1 MNQTI
6 ADAGATPA
14 PAPAPAIHFLTRN
27 AELTTSIRALLLAH
41 GLMLETS
48 ETPERLIGAHPSSR
62 ALFVVDLDAL
72 PDADSLGVLVSQ
84 AQQRDGQPI
93 PLVCLASG
101 SDIRSRLA
109 AMRAGARA
117 YLQMPMQVE
126 ELTDRLLDLACAQV
140 ASPDRVLVV
149 DDQPVA
155 ALFAARVLE
164 SAGMLTERVGDALA
178 VLDALD
184 AFVPDLV
191 LMDLHM
197 PGASGIELTRII
209 REQDRFAD
217 LPIVFLSAELDAEQQ
232 MAALRVGG
240 DDFLAKPVAPDHLV
254 ACVRQ
259 RLARARERAR
269 RQGGPDAIDA
279 LTGLASLGRLLGRL
293 GQLIGRGGADAD
305 RRALVVLDLSG
316 EEVAL
321 MRLAAA
327 VAESCGASDLAAR
340 VGERSLAV
348 LMRREDAASLA
359 RACGHFGEG
368 LSRAGFASGSA
379 CAVGIGW
386 CTLANSG
393 GDAVTLMSR
402 AAKAARSARKA
413 GDGLTV
419 GYGCEPVSA
428 RTSDQDV
435 VSTAILT
442 ERLQLLFEPM
452 VSLTPAP
459 SARYEVSPRLAT
471 PDGELLSPVA
481 FMPIAQGAGL
491 VERLD
496 LWLLA
501 SGLDALMA
509 CREDGKRAQLFVH
522 QSLGSAAQGDWVDRV
537 RDEIN
542 RRDLFR
548 LRPVIQFQVE
558 EAAADPG
565 LAADRVARLARLG
578 IPVCLNGVDADDAS
592 ERVLASV
599 PAAFARLAR
608 AIGQSL
614 DPEPLAELVKRVRER
629 RLAVIAGGV
638 DAPETIARLC
648 RAGVDLLQGPFVQ
661 PPSAVMDYDFSG
673 LDTS

>member
-1 MNQTI
+1 MNHTI
-6 ADAGATPA
+6 ADAGS
-14 PAPAPAIHFLTRN
+14 APAIQLLTCN
-27 AELTTSIRALLLAH
+27 AELTTPLRALLLAQ
-41 GLMLETS
+41 GFMLETF
-48 ETPERLIGAHPSSR
+48 ETPERLIGAHPSPR
-62 ALFVVDLDAL
+62 VLLLVDVDAL
-72 PDADSLGVLVSQ
+72 PDADTLGALVAQ

-101 SDIRSRLA
+101 NDIRPRLA

-117 YLQMPMQVE
+117 YLQMPMEIE
-126 ELTDRLLDLACAQV
+126 ELTDRLLGLAGTQSV
-140 ASPDRVLVV
+140 SPERVLVV

-240 DDFLAKPVAPDHLV
+240 DDFLAKPVAPDQLL

-259 RLARARERAR
+259 RLGRSRERAR
-269 RQGGPDAIDA
+269 RQSGPDAIDA
-279 LTGLASLGRLLGRL
+279 LTGLASLGRLLARL
-293 GQLIGRGGADAD
+293 GQLIGRGGTAG
-305 RRALVVLDLSG
+305 RRALVVLDLDG
-316 EEVAL
+316 DEGAL
-321 MRLAAA
+321 MRLAVA

-348 LMRREDAASLA
+348 LMRRDDAASLG
-359 RACGHFGEG
+359 RACGHYADE
-368 LSRAGFASGSA
+368 LSRAGFAPGPGRA
-379 CAVGIGW
+379 LGVGW
-386 CTLANSG
+386 CALTNSG

-402 AAKAARSARKA
+402 AAKAARSAREA
-413 GDGLTV
+413 GDGLTL
-419 GYGCEPVSA
+419 GYGCEPVPA
-428 RTSDQDV
+428 RTLDHDA

-452 VSLTPAP
+452 VSLTPAT

-471 PDGELLSPVA
+471 PDGELLPPVA
-481 FMPIAQGAGL
+481 FMPIAQRCGL
-491 VERLD
+491 AERLD
-496 LWLLA
+496 AWLLA
-501 SGLDALMA
+501 KGLDAIVA
-509 CREDGKRAQLFVH
+509 CRDAGQPAQLFVY
-522 QSLGSAAQGDWVDRV
+522 QSVLGAGREDWVDQI

-548 LRPVIQFQVE
+548 LRPVIQFQVQ
-558 EAAADPG
+558 EAAADPA

-578 IPVCLNGVDADDAS
+578 IPVCLNGVDAENAS

-599 PAAFARLAR
+599 PAAFARL
-608 AIGQSL
+608 GSTTVQSL
-614 DPEPLAELVKRVRER
+614 DPVPLAELARRLRER
-629 RLAVIAGGV
+629 RLGVIAGGV
-638 DAPETIARLC
+638 DSSETIARLC
-648 RAGVDLLQGPFVQ
+648 RAGIDLLQGPFVQ

-673 LDTS
+673 VDAV

>member
-1 MNQTI
+1 MNHTI
-6 ADAGATPA
+6 ADAGS
-14 PAPAPAIHFLTRN
+14 APAIQLLTRN
-27 AELTTSIRALLLAH
+27 AELTTPLRALLLAQ
-41 GLMLETS
+41 GFMLETF
-48 ETPERLIGAHPSSR
+48 ETSDRLLGADPSSP
-62 ALFVVDLDAL
+62 ALLLVDLDAL
-72 PDADSLGVLVSQ
+72 SDADTLGALGTQ
-84 AQQRDGQPI
+84 AQQCDGQAI
-93 PLVCLASG
+93 PLVCLGSG

-109 AMRAGARA
+109 AMRAGAKA
-117 YLQMPMQVE
+117 YLQMPMELE
-126 ELTDRLLDLACAQV
+126 ELTDRLLDLAGTQA

-164 SAGMLTERVGDALA
+164 SAGMLAERVGDALA

-254 ACVRQ
+254 ACVKQ
-259 RLARARERAR
+259 RLTRARERAR
-269 RQGGPDAIDA
+269 RQDGPDAVDPM
-279 LTGLASLGRLLGRL
+279 TGLASLGRLLGRL
-293 GQLIGRGGADAD
+293 GQLIGRGGTEAR
-305 RRALVVLDLSG
+305 RRALVVLDLHG
-316 EEVAL
+316 DEGAL
-321 MRLAAA
+321 MRLAVA

-359 RACGHFGEG
+359 RACDHLAEE
-368 LSRAGFASGSA
+368 LSRAGFAPAPGL
-379 CAVGIGW
+379 AVGIGW

-402 AAKAARSARKA
+402 AGKAARSARKA
-413 GDGLTV
+413 GDGLTI
-419 GYGCEPVSA
+419 GYGCDPVPA
-428 RTSDQDV
+428 RTSDQDA
-435 VSTAILT
+435 VSTAILS

-471 PDGELLSPVA
+471 PDGELLPPVA
-481 FMPIAQGAGL
+481 FMPIAQRSGL
-491 VERLD
+491 AERLD
-496 LWLLA
+496 AWLLA
-501 SGLDALMA
+501 TGLDAIVA
-509 CREDGKRAQLFVH
+509 CRDAGQPAQLFLY
-522 QSLGSAAQGDWVDRV
+522 QSLVGAGRDDWVGQV

-558 EAAADPG
+558 EAAADPD
-565 LAADRVARLARLG
+565 LAADRVSRLARLG
-578 IPVCLNGVDADDAS
+578 IPVCLNGVDAGDAS

-599 PAAFARLAR
+599 PATFARLAR

-614 DPEPLAELVKRVRER
+614 DPEPLAELVQRLRER

-673 LDTS
+673 VDER

>member
-1 MNQTI
+1 MNQTN
-6 ADAGATPA
+6 ADAGS
-14 PAPAPAIHFLTRN
+14 APAIQLLTRN
-27 AELTTSIRALLLAH
+27 AELATPLRPLLLAQ
-41 GLMLETS
+41 GFMLETFES
-48 ETPERLIGAHPSSR
+48 SERLTGAHPSSP
-62 ALFVVDLDAL
+62 ALLLVDLDAL
-72 PDADSLGVLVSQ
+72 PEADTLGVLVAR
-84 AQQRDGQPI
+84 AQQSGGQPI

-101 SDIRSRLA
+101 RDIRFRLA
-109 AMRAGARA
+109 AMRAGAKA
-117 YLQMPMQVE
+117 YLQMPMEIE
-126 ELTDRLLDLACAQV
+126 ELTDRLLDLAGKQA

-184 AFVPDLV
+184 AFTPDLV

-269 RQGGPDAIDA
+269 RQAGPDAIDA
-279 LTGLASLGRLLGRL
+279 LTGLASLGHLLGRL
-293 GQLIGRGGADAD
+293 GQLIGRGGTDAG
-305 RRALVVLDLSG
+305 RRALVVLDLAGDEAS
-316 EEVAL
+316 L
-321 MRLAAA
+321 MRLAVA

-348 LMRREDAASLA
+348 LVRRDDAASLA
-359 RACGHFGEG
+359 RAGGQLAED
-368 LSRAGFASGSA
+368 LSRVGFAPGTGL
-379 CAVGIGW
+379 AVGVGW

-413 GDGLTV
+413 GDGLPV
-419 GYGCEPVSA
+419 GYGCGPVPP
-428 RTSDQDV
+428 RTSDQDA
-435 VSTAILT
+435 VSAAILT

-452 VSLTPAP
+452 VSLIPAP
-459 SARYEVSPRLAT
+459 SARYEVSPRLET
-471 PDGELLSPVA
+471 PDGELLLPGA
-481 FMPIAQGAGL
+481 FMPIAQRCGL
-491 VERLD
+491 AERLD
-496 LWLLA
+496 AWLLA
-501 SGLDALMA
+501 NALDALVA
-509 CREDGKRAQLFVH
+509 CRDAGQPAQLFLY
-522 QSLGSAAQGDWVDRV
+522 QSLVGAGRDDWVDRV

-542 RRDLFR
+542 RRDLFC
-548 LRPVIQFQVE
+548 LRPVIQFQVD
-558 EAAADPG
+558 EAAADI
-565 LAADRVARLARLG
+565 ARTADRVARLARLG
-578 IPVCLNGVDADDAS
+578 IPVCLNDVDAGDAS
-592 ERVLASV
+592 ERVLAGV
-599 PAAFARLAR
+599 PATFARLSR
-608 AIGQSL
+608 TLVQSL
-614 DPEPLAELVKRVRER
+614 DPEPLAELVQRLRER

-638 DAPETIARLC
+638 DSPETIARLC

-661 PPSAVMDYDFSG
+661 PPSALMDYDFSAV
-673 LDTS
+673 DES

>member
-6 ADAGATPA
+6 ADAGSM
-14 PAPAPAIHFLTRN
+14 PAIQLLTRN
-27 AELTTSIRALLLAH
+27 AELTTPLRALLLAR
-41 GLMLETS
+41 GFRLETF
-48 ETPERLIGAHPSSR
+48 ETPGCLIGAPARSR
-62 ALFVVDLDAL
+62 ALLLVDLDAL
-72 PDADSLGVLVSQ
+72 PDSDTLGVLV
-84 AQQRDGQPI
+84 AQTQQDDAEPI

-109 AMRAGARA
+109 AMRAGAKA
-117 YLQMPMQVE
+117 YLQMPMEAE
-126 ELTDRLLDLACAQV
+126 ELSDRLLHLACTQAS
-140 ASPDRVLVV
+140 SPDRVLVV

-164 SAGMLTERVGDALA
+164 SAGMLAERVGDPLA

-184 AFVPDLV
+184 VFVPDLV
-191 LMDLHM
+191 IMDLHM

-209 REQDRFAD
+209 RDQDRFAD
-217 LPIVFLSAELDAEQQ
+217 LPIVFLSAELDVEQQ

-240 DDFLAKPVAPDHLV
+240 DDFLAKPVAPDHLL

-269 RQGGPDAIDA
+269 RRGGPDAVDA

-293 GQLIGRGGADAD
+293 GQLIGRGGTDAD
-305 RRALVVLDLSG
+305 RRALVVLDLDG
-316 EEVAL
+316 DEAAL
-321 MRLAAA
+321 MRLAVA
-327 VAESCGASDLAAR
+327 VAASCGAADLAAR

-348 LMRREDAASLA
+348 LIRRDDAASLA
-359 RACGHFGEG
+359 RASRQLAED
-368 LSRAGFASGSA
+368 LSRVDFASTPGSA
-379 CAVGIGW
+379 LGVGW
-386 CTLANSG
+386 CPLASSG

-413 GDGLTV
+413 GDGRPV
-419 GYGCEPVSA
+419 GYGHDPVPA
-428 RTSDQDV
+428 RTSDQEA

-442 ERLQLLFEPM
+442 ERLQLLFEPV
-452 VSLTPAP
+452 VSLIPAP
-459 SARYEVSPRLAT
+459 SARYEILPRLTT

-481 FMPIAQGAGL
+481 FMPIAQRCGL

-496 LWLLA
+496 AWLLA
-501 SGLDALMA
+501 KGLDAIVA
-509 CREDGKRAQLFVH
+509 CRDAGQPAQLFVH
-522 QSLGSAAQGDWVDRV
+522 QSLASAGRDHWVDRI

-548 LRPVIQFQVE
+548 LRPVIQFQVQ

-565 LAADRVARLARLG
+565 LAADRIARLARLG

-608 AIGQSL
+608 TLVQSL
-614 DPEPLAELVKRVRER
+614 DAEPLAELVQRLRER
-629 RLAVIAGGV
+629 RRAVIAGGV

-673 LDTS
+673 VDER

>member
-6 ADAGATPA
+6 ADAGS
-14 PAPAPAIHFLTRN
+14 APAIQLLTRN
-27 AELTTSIRALLLAH
+27 AELTTPLRPLLLAQ
-41 GLMLETS
+41 GFMLETF
-48 ETPERLIGAHPSSR
+48 ETPERLTGAHPSSP
-62 ALFVVDLDAL
+62 ALLLVDLDAL
-72 PDADSLGVLVSQ
+72 PDADRLGVLI
-84 AQQRDGQPI
+84 AHTQQRDGQPI

-101 SDIRSRLA
+101 SDIRFRLA
-109 AMRAGARA
+109 AMRAGAKA
-117 YLQMPMQVE
+117 YLQMPMEIE
-126 ELTDRLLDLACAQV
+126 ELTDRLLDLAGTQTT
-140 ASPDRVLVV
+140 SPDRVLVV

-217 LPIVFLSAELDAEQQ
+217 LPIIFLSAELDAEQQ

-259 RLARARERAR
+259 RLVRARERAR
-269 RQGGPDAIDA
+269 RQAGPDAIDA

-305 RRALVVLDLSG
+305 RRALVVLDLAG
-316 EEVAL
+316 EEAAL
-321 MRLAAA
+321 MRLAVA

-348 LMRREDAASLA
+348 LIRRDDAASLA
-359 RACGHFGEG
+359 RAGVQLAEA
-368 LSRAGFASGSA
+368 LSWAGFASDTGR
-379 CAVGIGW
+379 AVGIGW

-402 AAKAARSARKA
+402 AAKAARTARKA
-413 GDGLTV
+413 GDGLPL
-419 GYGCEPVSA
+419 GYGCDPVPA
-428 RTSDQDV
+428 RTSDQDA

-452 VSLTPAP
+452 VSLIPAP
-459 SARYEVSPRLAT
+459 SARYEVSPRLET
-471 PDGELLSPVA
+471 PDGELLLPGA
-481 FMPIAQGAGL
+481 FMPIAQRCGL
-491 VERLD
+491 AERLD
-496 LWLLA
+496 AWLLA
-501 SGLDALMA
+501 NALDALAA
-509 CREDGKRAQLFVH
+509 CRDAGQPAQLFLY
-522 QSLGSAAQGDWVDRV
+522 QSLLGAGCEDWVHRV

-542 RRDLFR
+542 RRDLFC
-548 LRPVIQFQVE
+548 LRPVIQFQVD
-558 EAAADPG
+558 EAAADTA

-578 IPVCLNGVDADDAS
+578 IPVCLNGVDAGDAS

-599 PAAFARLAR
+599 PGAFARLSR
-608 AIGQSL
+608 TLVQSL
-614 DPEPLAELVKRVRER
+614 DVELLAELVQRLRER

-638 DAPETIARLC
+638 DSPETIARLC

-673 LDTS
+673 VDES

>member
-6 ADAGATPA
+6 TDAGSTPA
-14 PAPAPAIHFLTRN
+14 IQLLTRN
-27 AELTTSIRALLLAH
+27 GELATPLRTLLLAQ
-41 GLMLETS
+41 GLMLETF
-48 ETPERLIGAHPSSR
+48 ETAERLIGAHPSSR
-62 ALFVVDLDAL
+62 AILVVDLDAL
-72 PDADSLGVLVSQ
+72 PDADTLGVLVAQ
-84 AQQRDGQPI
+84 AQQRDGHPI
-93 PLVCLASG
+93 PLVCLGSG
-101 SDIRSRLA
+101 SDIRLRLA
-109 AMRAGARA
+109 AMRAGATDYVR
-117 YLQMPMQVE
+117 MPVDAE
-126 ELTDRLLDLACAQV
+126 ELTDRLLDLVGTQA

-155 ALFAARVLE
+155 ALFAARALE
-164 SAGMLTERVGDALA
+164 SAGMLAERVGNPLG

-240 DDFLAKPVAPDHLV
+240 DDFLAKPVAPNHLV
-254 ACVRQ
+254 ACVKQ

-269 RQGGPDAIDA
+269 HQGGPDAIDS
-279 LTGLASLGRLLGRL
+279 LTGLASLGRLLARL

-305 RRALVVLDLSG
+305 RRALVVLDLAG
-316 EEVAL
+316 DEAAL
-321 MRLAAA
+321 IRLAVA
-327 VAESCGASDLAAR
+327 VAESSGGSDLAAR

-359 RACGHFGEG
+359 RACGHFAED
-368 LSRAGFASGSA
+368 LSRAGFASAPGP
-379 CAVGIGW
+379 AVGIGW
-386 CTLANSG
+386 CALADSG

-402 AAKAARSARKA
+402 AAKAARTARKA
-413 GDGLTV
+413 ADGLPV
-419 GYGCEPVSA
+419 GYGREPVPA
-428 RTSDQDV
+428 RTCDQDA

-452 VSLTPAP
+452 VSLIPAP
-459 SARYEVSPRLAT
+459 SARYELSPRLAT

-481 FMPIAQGAGL
+481 FVPIAQRSGL
-491 VERLD
+491 AERLD
-496 LWLLA
+496 AWLLA
-501 SGLDALMA
+501 KGLDAIVS
-509 CREDGKRAQLFVH
+509 CRDAGRPAQLFLH
-522 QSLGSAAQGDWVDRV
+522 QSLLGAGRDDWVDQV

-542 RRDLFR
+542 RRELFR

-578 IPVCLNGVDADDAS
+578 IPVCLNGVDTDDAS
-592 ERVLASV
+592 ERALASV

-608 AIGQSL
+608 TIAQSL
-614 DPEPLAELVKRVRER
+614 DAEPLADLVQRLRER
-629 RLAVIAGGV
+629 RLTVIAGGV

-673 LDTS
+673 TDAS

>member
-6 ADAGATPA
+6 ADAGS
-14 PAPAPAIHFLTRN
+14 APAIHLLSGNADLT
-27 AELTTSIRALLLAH
+27 LPLRALLLAQ
-41 GLMLETS
+41 GFMLETF
-48 ETPERLIGAHPSSR
+48 ETPERLIGANPSSR
-62 ALFVVDLDAL
+62 ALLLVDLDAL
-72 PDADSLGVLVSQ
+72 PDADTLGGLV
-84 AQQRDGQPI
+84 AQLQQHGKQPI
-93 PLVCLASG
+93 PLVCLAPG
-101 SDIRSRLA
+101 SDIRSRLV
-109 AMRAGARA
+109 AMRAGATD
-117 YLQMPMQVE
+117 YLKMPMEVE
-126 ELTDRLLDLACAQV
+126 ELTDRLLDLAGTQAV
-140 ASPDRVLVV
+140 SPDRVLVV

-164 SAGMLTERVGDALA
+164 SAGILTERVGDPLA

-240 DDFLAKPVAPDHLV
+240 DDFLAKPVAPEHLV
-254 ACVRQ
+254 TCVKQ

-269 RQGGPDAIDA
+269 RRSGPDAVDA

-293 GQLIGRGGADAD
+293 GQLIGRGGSDVD
-305 RRALVVLDLSG
+305 RRALVVLDLAG
-316 EEVAL
+316 DEPAL
-321 MRLAAA
+321 MRLAGA
-327 VAESCGASDLAAR
+327 VAESCSAADLAAR
-340 VGERSLAV
+340 VGECSLAA
-348 LMRREDAASLA
+348 LIRRDDAASLE
-359 RACGHFGEG
+359 RAVGQLAEE
-368 LSRAGFASGSA
+368 LSRAGFALLPGP
-379 CAVGIGW
+379 AVGIGW

-413 GDGLTV
+413 GDGLPL
-419 GYGCEPVSA
+419 GYGCDPVPA
-428 RTSDQDV
+428 CTSDQDA

-442 ERLQLLFEPM
+442 ERLQLLFEPI

-471 PDGELLSPVA
+471 PDGELLSPVD
-481 FMPIAQGAGL
+481 FMPLAKRRGL
-491 VERLD
+491 AEQLD
-496 LWLLA
+496 AWLMSSA
-501 SGLDALMA
+501 LDALTA
-509 CREDGKRAQLFVH
+509 CRDAGQPAQLFLY
-522 QSLGSAAQGDWVDRV
+522 QSLIGAGRDDWVDRI
-537 RDEIN
+537 REEIN

-558 EAAADPG
+558 EAADDTG

-578 IPVCLNGVDADDAS
+578 IPVCLNGVDDGEAS
-592 ERVLASV
+592 ERVLARV
-599 PAAFARLAR
+599 PAAFARVAR
-608 AIGQSL
+608 TMAQSL
-614 DPEPLAELVKRVRER
+614 DAEPLADLVQRLRER
-629 RLAVIAGGV
+629 RRAVIAGGV
-638 DAPETIARLC
+638 DSPEIIARLC

-673 LDTS
+673 VDTN

>member
-6 ADAGATPA
+6 ADAASA
-14 PAPAPAIHFLTRN
+14 PAVHLLTRN
-27 AELTTSIRALLLAH
+27 AELTPTLRVLLLEQ
-41 GLMLETS
+41 GFMLETF
-48 ETPERLIGAHPSSR
+48 ETPERLMSRHPLGR
-62 ALFVVDLDAL
+62 ALLLVDLDAL
-72 PDADSLGVLVSQ
+72 PDADALGGLVAQ
-84 AQQRDGQPI
+84 ARQRDGQST

-101 SDIRSRLA
+101 NDIRSRLV
-109 AMRAGARA
+109 AMRAGAKA
-117 YLQMPMQVE
+117 YLQMPMNVE
-126 ELTDRLLDLACAQV
+126 ELTDRLLDLAGTRA

-164 SAGMLTERVGDALA
+164 SAGMRAEHVGDALA

-269 RQGGPDAIDA
+269 RQAAPGAIDA

-305 RRALVVLDLSG
+305 RRALIVLDLDG
-316 EEVAL
+316 DEAAL
-321 MRLAAA
+321 RRLAVA
-327 VAESCGASDLAAR
+327 VAASCGASDLGAR
-340 VGERSLAV
+340 IGERSLAV
-348 LMRREDAASLA
+348 LMRGDDAASLA
-359 RACGHFGEG
+359 RVCGHFAEG
-368 LSRAGFASGSA
+368 LARAGFASAPGL
-379 CAVGIGW
+379 AVGIGW
-386 CTLANSG
+386 CSLASSG

-402 AAKAARSARKA
+402 AAMAARSAREA
-413 GDGLTV
+413 GDGLPV
-419 GYGCEPVSA
+419 GYGRGPAPGRISE
-428 RTSDQDV
+428 QEV
-435 VSTAILT
+435 VSTGILA

-452 VSLTPAP
+452 VSLTPSP
-459 SARYEVSPRLAT
+459 SARYEISPRLAT
-471 PDGELLSPVA
+471 PDGELLSPVV
-481 FMPIAQGAGL
+481 FMPFARRSGL
-491 VERLD
+491 AERLD
-496 LWLLA
+496 TWLLA
-501 SGLDALMA
+501 KGLDAIVA
-509 CREDGKRAQLFVH
+509 CRDAGRPAQLFVY
-522 QSLGSAAQGDWVDRV
+522 QSLLGAGRGDWIEQV
-537 RDEIN
+537 REEIN

-548 LRPVIQFQVE
+548 FRPVIQFQAQ

-578 IPVCLNGVDADDAS
+578 IPVCLNGVDGGDAS
-592 ERVLASV
+592 ERAIASV
-599 PAAFARLAR
+599 PAAFARLSR
-608 AIGQSL
+608 HLVQSL
-614 DPEPLAELVKRVRER
+614 DPGPLAELIKRLRDR

-673 LDTS
+673 VDAV

>member
-6 ADAGATPA
+6 ADAGS
-14 PAPAPAIHFLTRN
+14 APAIQLLTRN
-27 AELTTSIRALLLAH
+27 AELTTPLRPRLLAQ
-41 GLMLETS
+41 GFTLETF
-48 ETPERLIGAHPSSR
+48 ETPERLNGAHPISPT
-62 ALFVVDLDAL
+62 LLLVDLDAL
-72 PDADSLGVLVSQ
+72 PDEDMLGVLVAQ
-84 AQQRDGQPI
+84 AQQRGGEPP

-101 SDIRSRLA
+101 SDIRFRLT
-109 AMRAGARA
+109 AMRAGAKA
-117 YLQMPMQVE
+117 YIQMPMEIE
-126 ELTDRLLDLACAQV
+126 ELTDRLLDLAGAQT
-140 ASPDRVLVV
+140 AAPDRVLVV

-155 ALFAARVLE
+155 ALFATRVLE
-164 SAGMLTERVGDALA
+164 SAGMLTDRVGDALA

-269 RQGGPDAIDA
+269 RQAGPDAIDA

-293 GQLIGRGGADAD
+293 GQLIGRGGADAE
-305 RRALVVLDLSG
+305 RRALVVLDLAG
-316 EEVAL
+316 DETAL
-321 MRLAAA
+321 MRLAVA
-327 VAESCGASDLAAR
+327 VTESCGASDLAAR
-340 VGERSLAV
+340 VGERSLAA
-348 LMRREDAASLA
+348 LMRRDDAAGLA
-359 RACGHFGEG
+359 RACGQLAKA
-368 LSRAGFASGSA
+368 LSRTGFASDPGR
-379 CAVGIGW
+379 AVGIGW

-413 GDGLTV
+413 GDGLPL
-419 GYGCEPVSA
+419 GYGCDPVPA
-428 RTSDQDV
+428 RTSDQDA

-442 ERLQLLFEPM
+442 ERLQLLFEPI
-452 VSLTPAP
+452 VSLIP
-459 SARYEVSPRLAT
+459 SPSVRYEVSPRLQT

-481 FMPIAQGAGL
+481 FMPIAQRCGL
-491 VERLD
+491 AERLD
-496 LWLLA
+496 AWLLA
-501 SGLDALMA
+501 NALDALAA
-509 CREDGKRAQLFVH
+509 CRDAGQPAQLFLY
-522 QSLGSAAQGDWVDRV
+522 QSLLGAGRDDWVDRV

-542 RRDLFR
+542 RRGLFC

-558 EAAADPG
+558 EAAADTG
-565 LAADRVARLARLG
+565 LASDRVARLARLG
-578 IPVCLNGVDADDAS
+578 IPVCLNGVDAGDAS

-599 PAAFARLAR
+599 PAAFARVAR
-608 AIGQSL
+608 TMVQSL
-614 DPEPLAELVKRVRER
+614 DAELLAELVQRLRER
-629 RLAVIAGGV
+629 RRAVIAGGV

-673 LDTS
+673 VDTR

>member
-6 ADAGATPA
+6 ADDGSA
-14 PAPAPAIHFLTRN
+14 PVIQLLTRN
-27 AELTTSIRALLLAH
+27 AELTTSLRALLL
-41 GLMLETS
+41 GRGFRLETF
-48 ETPERLIGAHPSSR
+48 ETPERLTDARPSPP
-62 ALFVVDLDAL
+62 ALLLVDLDAL
-72 PDADSLGVLVSQ
+72 PDEGTLGVLVAQ
-84 AQQRDGQPI
+84 AQQDDAEPI
-93 PLVCLASG
+93 PLICLASG

-109 AMRAGARA
+109 AMRAGAKA
-117 YLQMPMQVE
+117 YLQMPMEAE
-126 ELTDRLLDLACAQV
+126 ELTDRLLDVACTQA

-164 SAGMLTERVGDALA
+164 SAGMLAERVGDPLA

-209 REQDRFAD
+209 RDQDRFAD

-259 RLARARERAR
+259 RLAHARERAR
-269 RQGGPDAIDA
+269 RQGGPDAVDA
-279 LTGLASLGRLLGRL
+279 LTGLANLERLLRRL

-305 RRALVVLDLSG
+305 RRALVVLDLG
-316 EEVAL
+316 GDEAAL
-321 MRLAAA
+321 IRLAVA
-327 VAESCGASDLAAR
+327 VGASCGAGDLAAR

-348 LMRREDAASLA
+348 LIRRDDAASLA
-359 RACGHFGEG
+359 RACGQLTEE
-368 LSRAGFASGSA
+368 LSRAGFASTPGSA
-379 CAVGIGW
+379 LGIGW
-386 CTLANSG
+386 CTLASSG

-413 GDGLTV
+413 GDGRPV
-419 GYGCEPVSA
+419 GYGRDPVPA
-428 RTSDQDV
+428 RTSDQDA

-452 VSLTPAP
+452 VSLIPAP
-459 SARYEVSPRLAT
+459 SARYEVSPRLTT

-481 FMPIAQGAGL
+481 FMPIAQRCGL

-496 LWLLA
+496 AWLLGK
-501 SGLDALMA
+501 GLDALVA
-509 CREDGKRAQLFVH
+509 CRDAGQPAQLFLY
-522 QSLGSAAQGDWVDRV
+522 QSLVGAGRGDWIDQV

-542 RRDLFR
+542 RRDLFC
-548 LRPVIQFQVE
+548 LRPVIQFQVD
-558 EAAADPG
+558 EAAADTA

-599 PAAFARLAR
+599 PAAFARLSR
-608 AIGQSL
+608 TLVQSL
-614 DPEPLAELVKRVRER
+614 DAEPLAELVQRLRER

-673 LDTS
+673 VDES

>member
-6 ADAGATPA
+6 ADVGS
-14 PAPAPAIHFLTRN
+14 APAIHLLTRN
-27 AELTTSIRALLLAH
+27 ADLTTPLRTLLLAQ
-41 GLMLETS
+41 GVMLETF
-48 ETPERLIGAHPSSR
+48 ETPEQLVGAEPSSR
-62 ALFVVDLDAL
+62 ALLLVHLDAL
-72 PDADSLGVLVSQ
+72 PDADTLGGLVAQ
-84 AQQRDGQPI
+84 LQQRDKKPT

-109 AMRAGARA
+109 AMRAGATD
-117 YLQMPMQVE
+117 YLKMPIEVE
-126 ELTDRLLDLACAQV
+126 ELSDRLLDLAGTQAV
-140 ASPDRVLVV
+140 VPDRVLVV

-164 SAGMLTERVGDALA
+164 SAGMLAERVCDPLA

-184 AFVPDLV
+184 GFVPDLV

-254 ACVRQ
+254 ACVKQ

-269 RQGGPDAIDA
+269 RQAGPDAVDV

-293 GQLIGRGGADAD
+293 GQLIGRGGAGAD
-305 RRALVVLDLSG
+305 RRALVVLDLAG
-316 EEVAL
+316 DEAAL
-321 MRLAAA
+321 IRLAVV
-327 VAESCGASDLAAR
+327 VAESCSASDLAAR

-348 LMRREDAASLA
+348 LIRRDAAASLA
-359 RACGHFGEG
+359 GAGGHLAET
-368 LSRAGFASGSA
+368 LSRAGFASDPGP
-379 CAVGIGW
+379 AVGIGW
-386 CTLANSG
+386 CALASSG

-413 GDGLTV
+413 GDGLPV
-419 GYGCEPVSA
+419 GYGCDPVPT
-428 RTSDQDV
+428 RPSDRDA
-435 VSTAILT
+435 VSTAILA
-442 ERLQLLFEPM
+442 ERLQLLFEPV
-452 VSLTPAP
+452 VSLSSAP

-471 PDGELLSPVA
+471 PDGELLSPVD
-481 FMPIAQGAGL
+481 FMPTVQRCGL

-496 LWLLA
+496 GWLLCT
-501 SGLDALMA
+501 GLDAIAA
-509 CREDGKRAQLFVH
+509 CRDAGQPAQLFLY
-522 QSLGSAAQGDWVDRV
+522 QSMVGAGRGDWVDQV
-537 RDEIN
+537 REEIN

-548 LRPVIQFQVE
+548 LRPVIQFQVD
-558 EAAADPG
+558 EAAADLG

-578 IPVCLNGVDADDAS
+578 IPVCLNGVDGGDAS

-599 PAAFARLAR
+599 PAAFARLGR
-608 AIGQSL
+608 ALVQSL
-614 DPEPLAELVKRVRER
+614 DPAPLAELAARLRER
-629 RLAVIAGGV
+629 RLAVIAAGV

-661 PPSAVMDYDFSG
+661 PPSPVMDYDFSG
-673 LDTS
+673 VDPN

>member
-1 MNQTI
+1 MNHTI
-6 ADAGATPA
+6 ADAGS
-14 PAPAPAIHFLTRN
+14 APAIQLLTCN
-27 AELTTSIRALLLAH
+27 AELTTPLRALLLAQ
-41 GLMLETS
+41 GFMLEAF
-48 ETPERLIGAHPSSR
+48 ETPEHLIGAHPSPR
-62 ALFVVDLDAL
+62 VLLLVDLDAL
-72 PDADSLGVLVSQ
+72 PDVNTLGGLVAQ

-101 SDIRSRLA
+101 NDIRARLA

-117 YLQMPMQVE
+117 YLQMPMEIE
-126 ELTDRLLDLACAQV
+126 ELTDRLLDLAGTQAV
-140 ASPDRVLVV
+140 SPDRVLVV

-164 SAGMLTERVGDALA
+164 SAGMLTERVGDSLA

-259 RLARARERAR
+259 RLARARERSR
-269 RQGGPDAIDA
+269 RQSGPDTIDA

-293 GQLIGRGGADAD
+293 GQLIGRGGTEAG
-305 RRALVVLDLSG
+305 RRALVVLDLHG
-316 EEVAL
+316 DEGAL
-321 MRLAAA
+321 MRLAVAL
-327 VAESCGASDLAAR
+327 AESCGASDLAAR

-348 LMRREDAASLA
+348 LMRREDAASRA
-359 RACGHFGEG
+359 RACDHFAEE
-368 LSRAGFASGSA
+368 LARAGFAPGPGR
-379 CAVGIGW
+379 AVGIGW

-413 GDGLTV
+413 GDGLTM
-419 GYGCEPVSA
+419 GYGCDPVPV
-428 RTSDQDV
+428 RTSDQDAV
-435 VSTAILT
+435 VTAILT

-481 FMPIAQGAGL
+481 FMPLAQRSGL
-491 VERLD
+491 AERLD
-496 LWLLA
+496 AWLLA
-501 SGLDALMA
+501 KGLDAILA
-509 CREDGKRAQLFVH
+509 CRAAGRPAQLFLY
-522 QSLGSAAQGDWVDRV
+522 QSLAGARRDDWVGQV
-537 RDEIN
+537 RDEVN

-548 LRPVIQFQVE
+548 LRPVIQFQVQ
-558 EAAADPG
+558 EAAADPA

-578 IPVCLNGVDADDAS
+578 IPVCLNGVDTDDAS

-599 PAAFARLAR
+599 PGAFARLSR
-608 AIGQSL
+608 TLVQSL
-614 DPEPLAELVKRVRER
+614 DPEPLAELVQRLRER
-629 RLAVIAGGV
+629 GLAVIAGGV

-648 RAGVDLLQGPFVQ
+648 CAGVDLLQGPFVQ

-673 LDTS
+673 VDAG

>member
-6 ADAGATPA
+6 ADAGSM
-14 PAPAPAIHFLTRN
+14 PAIQLLTRN
-27 AELTTSIRALLLAH
+27 AELTTPLRALLLAR
-41 GLMLETS
+41 GFRLETF
-48 ETPERLIGAHPSSR
+48 ETPGCLIGAPERSR
-62 ALFVVDLDAL
+62 ALLLVDLDAL
-72 PDADSLGVLVSQ
+72 PDSDTLGVLV
-84 AQQRDGQPI
+84 AQTQRDDAEAI

-101 SDIRSRLA
+101 GDIRCRLA
-109 AMRAGARA
+109 AMRAGAKV
-117 YLQMPMQVE
+117 YLQMPMEAE
-126 ELTDRLLDLACAQV
+126 ELSDRLLDLACTQAP
-140 ASPDRVLVV
+140 SPDRVLVV

-164 SAGMLTERVGDALA
+164 SAGMLAERVGDPLA

-191 LMDLHM
+191 IMDLHM

-209 REQDRFAD
+209 RDQDRFAD

-240 DDFLAKPVAPDHLV
+240 DDFLAKPVAPDDLL

-269 RQGGPDAIDA
+269 RRGGPDAVDA

-293 GQLIGRGGADAD
+293 GQLIGRGGTDAD
-305 RRALVVLDLSG
+305 RRALVVLDLDG
-316 EEVAL
+316 DEAAL
-321 MRLAAA
+321 MRLAVA
-327 VAESCGASDLAAR
+327 VAASCGAADLAAR

-348 LMRREDAASLA
+348 LIRRDDAASLA
-359 RACGHFGEG
+359 RASRQLAED
-368 LSRAGFASGSA
+368 LSRIDFASTPGSA
-379 CAVGIGW
+379 LGVGW
-386 CTLANSG
+386 CPLASSG

-413 GDGLTV
+413 GDGRPV
-419 GYGCEPVSA
+419 GYGHDPVPA
-428 RTSDQDV
+428 RTSDQEA

-442 ERLQLLFEPM
+442 ERLQLLFEPV
-452 VSLTPAP
+452 VSLIPAP
-459 SARYEVSPRLAT
+459 SARYEILPRLTT

-481 FMPIAQGAGL
+481 FMPIAQRCGL

-496 LWLLA
+496 AWLLA
-501 SGLDALMA
+501 KGLDAIVA
-509 CREDGKRAQLFVH
+509 CRDAGQPAQLFVH
-522 QSLGSAAQGDWVDRV
+522 QSLASAGRDHWVDRI

-548 LRPVIQFQVE
+548 LRPVIQFQAQ

-565 LAADRVARLARLG
+565 LAADRIARLARLG

-608 AIGQSL
+608 TLVQSL
-614 DPEPLAELVKRVRER
+614 DAEPLAELVQRLRER
-629 RLAVIAGGV
+629 RRAVIAGGV

-673 LDTS
+673 VDER

>member
-6 ADAGATPA
+6 LDAGPTS
-14 PAPAPAIHFLTRN
+14 APAIHLLTRN
-27 AELTTSIRALLLAH
+27 AELTTSLRALLLAQ
-41 GLMLETS
+41 GVVLETF
-48 ETPERLIGAHPSSR
+48 EVPERLIGAHPSSG
-62 ALFVVDLDAL
+62 ALLLVDLDAL
-72 PDADSLGVLVSQ
+72 PDADKLGVLVAQ
-84 AQQRDGQPI
+84 AQQRDGQAI

-109 AMRAGARA
+109 AMRAGAKA
-117 YLQMPMQVE
+117 YLQTPMEVE
-126 ELTDRLLDLACAQV
+126 ELADRLLDLVGTQAPL
-140 ASPDRVLVV
+140 SDRVLVV

-164 SAGMLTERVGDALA
+164 SAGMLTERVGDPLA
-178 VLDALD
+178 VLEALD

-259 RLARARERAR
+259 RLVRARERAR
-269 RQGGPDAIDA
+269 RQGGPDAVDA
-279 LTGLASLGRLLGRL
+279 LTGLASLGRLLRRL
-293 GQLIGRGGADAD
+293 GQLIGRGGTDAD
-305 RRALVVLDLSG
+305 RRALVVLDLDG
-316 EEVAL
+316 DEGAL
-321 MRLAAA
+321 MRLAVA
-327 VAESCGASDLAAR
+327 VDASCGAADLAAR

-348 LMRREDAASLA
+348 LIRRDDAASLA
-359 RACGHFGEG
+359 RACRQLTEE
-368 LSRAGFASGSA
+368 LSRAGFASTPGSA
-379 CAVGIGW
+379 LGIGW
-386 CTLANSG
+386 CVLASSG

-402 AAKAARSARKA
+402 AAKAARSARRA
-413 GDGLTV
+413 GDGRPV
-419 GYGCEPVSA
+419 GYGRDPVPA
-428 RTSDQDV
+428 RTSDQEA

-442 ERLQLLFEPM
+442 ERLQLLFEPV
-452 VSLTPAP
+452 VSLIPAP
-459 SARYEVSPRLAT
+459 SARYEVSPRLTA

-481 FMPIAQGAGL
+481 FMPIAQRCGL

-496 LWLLA
+496 AWLLA
-501 SGLDALMA
+501 KGLDAIVA
-509 CREDGKRAQLFVH
+509 CRDAGQPAQLFVH
-522 QSLGSAAQGDWVDRV
+522 QSLASAGRDHWVDRI

-548 LRPVIQFQVE
+548 LRPVIQFQVQ

-565 LAADRVARLARLG
+565 LAADRIARLARLG

-608 AIGQSL
+608 TLVRSL
-614 DPEPLAELVKRVRER
+614 DAEPLAELVQRLREPR
-629 RLAVIAGGV
+629 RAVIAGGV

-673 LDTS
+673 VDES